1 MGKTCIAR
9 KESDAS
15 STVLKEEDNLVTT
28 GILISLKDLP
38 QESRKKEAAKPLYL
52 MRYE

>member
-1 MGKTCIAR
+1 MKKTCITR
-9 KESDAS
+9 KEPDAI
-15 STVLKEEDNLVTT
+15 STTLNEEDNLDAT

-52 MRYE
+52 TRYE